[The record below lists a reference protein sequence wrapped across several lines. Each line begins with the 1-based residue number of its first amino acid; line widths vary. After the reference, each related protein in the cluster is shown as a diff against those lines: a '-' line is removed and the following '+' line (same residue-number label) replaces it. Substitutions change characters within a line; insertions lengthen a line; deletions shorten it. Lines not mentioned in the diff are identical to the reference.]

1 MRAQDMQRPTCGPLF
16 MRKSGKPDFRCHPRL
31 ACCHV
36 LKTWMPGIKP
46 GMTDEGTVPP
56 RHGRKYSG
64 HPRLACC
71 HVLKAWMP
79 GIKPG
84 MTDEGTVPPRHGRI

>member
-1 MRAQDMQRPTCGPLF
+1 
-16 MRKSGKPDFRCHPRL
+16 MRKSGKPDFRC
-31 ACCHV
+31 
-36 LKTWMPGIKP
+36 
-46 GMTDEGTVPP
+46 
-56 RHGRKYSG
+56 

-84 MTDEGTVPPRHGRI
+84 MTDEGTVLHVMAGFIPATRVLLVAMS